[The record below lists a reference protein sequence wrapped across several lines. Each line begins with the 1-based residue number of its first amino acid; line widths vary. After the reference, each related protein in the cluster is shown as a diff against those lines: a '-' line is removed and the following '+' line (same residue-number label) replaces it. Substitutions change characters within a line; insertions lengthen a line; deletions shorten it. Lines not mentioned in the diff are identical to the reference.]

1 MPRRAGKSRKRARS
15 VRSMPKPSSARS
27 RVPAVRDT
35 PIPSRRYHPFRRVT
49 MTKMTTLTSQPAV
62 LLRRVLISI
71 ALFVAVGSQPA
82 CADEADTT
90 RDAILND
97 PAAPVAGNPK
107 GDLTIVTFFDY
118 NCPFCK
124 KAEPNLERLV
134 KADGKIRLVYK
145 DWPILTEASVT
156 GAQLVLAAKY
166 QGKYD
171 VAHQALMSIPGMKI
185 SAEQMRKALR
195 PSGIDRA
202 RMDPDLK
209 AHGKEI
215 TALLQRNL
223 AQAESLG
230 LQGPPAYIVGQYKVT
245 SALNYDGFKRVVAD
259 ARAVAAKH

>member
-1 MPRRAGKSRKRARS
+1 MPRRARKSRRRARS
-15 VRSMPKPSSARS
+15 VRSMPTPSSARS
-27 RVPAVRDT
+27 RVPAARDP
-35 PIPSRRYHPFRRVT
+35 PIPSRRYQPFRRVT
-49 MTKMTTLTSQPAV
+49 MTTMTTLTSQPAV

-124 KAEPNLERLV
+124 KAEPNLDRLV

-145 DWPILTEASVT
+145 DWPILSEASIR

-171 VAHQALMSIPGMKI
+171 VAHQALMNIPGTKI
-185 SAEQMRKALR
+185 SAEQMREAIKA
-195 PSGIDRA
+195 SGIDMD
-202 RMDPDLK
+202 RMDADLA
-209 AHGKEI
+209 AHF
-215 TALLQRNL
+215 
-223 AQAESLG
+223 
-230 LQGPPAYIVGQYKVT
+230 LQG
-245 SALNYDGFKRVVAD
+245 
-259 ARAVAAKH
+259 